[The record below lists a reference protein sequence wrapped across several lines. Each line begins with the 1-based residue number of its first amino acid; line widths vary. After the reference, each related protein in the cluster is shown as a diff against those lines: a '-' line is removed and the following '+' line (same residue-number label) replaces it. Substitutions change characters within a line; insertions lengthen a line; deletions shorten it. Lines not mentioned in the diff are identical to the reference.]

1 VPPTVVSPATRRA
14 DRWRTPVV
22 LLGLMT
28 IGAYGLVLYGFAAFV
43 DPIREAQGWSTGA
56 ISAAF
61 SMSTLGGGVAALWS
75 GRWLDRVGP
84 RRVMLTT
91 LTLGSALLVLASYAA
106 DPWQLIVAWGFGG
119 ATIGAGLFYNV
130 TMPVT
135 ARTVAPAVRPQ
146 AFTWLTV
153 MGGLAAPVSF
163 PVAGLLVEEFGW
175 RGAVRGMVAG
185 MAACAIP
192 AIVVVG
198 RGPQSLEVA
207 EPTAPTPDPAVD
219 PPAERPG
226 AVGFGSIAEALA
238 DTSVRRW
245 LVAACM
251 AMAGLVAVQVHHVGA
266 IEASG
271 VSLATATSLASIR
284 GLLSLP
290 GRGAAAAVTARI
302 GLVTSL
308 RLVYLVMAIGTLA
321 LVAAGSIAWVWV
333 FVILNGAAFGSVAPL
348 QGLYATELYGTSRI
362 GSLMGLQSMLLG
374 VAGAAGPFLLGLT
387 VDATG
392 GYATLLIAATVLQVV
407 AMLTFRK
414 PVKAPAAALATTP

>member
-1 VPPTVVSPATRRA
+1 VAPSAESPTTRA
-14 DRWRTPVV
+14 GDAWRTRVV
-22 LLGLMT
+22 LLGVTT
-28 IGAYGLVLYGFAAFV
+28 IGAYGLVLYGLAAFV
-43 DPIREAQGWSTGA
+43 DPIRTAEGWSTGA

-61 SMSTLGGGVAALWS
+61 SVSTLGGGVAALWS

-84 RRVMLTT
+84 RRVMLTA
-91 LTLGSALLVLASYAA
+91 LTAGSALLVLASHAHAA
-106 DPWQLIVAWGFGG
+106 WQLIVAWGLGG

-135 ARTVAPAVRPQ
+135 ARSVAPAVRPR

-153 MGGLAAPVSF
+153 MGGLAAPISF
-163 PVAGLLVEEFGW
+163 PLAGLLVEQFGW
-175 RGAVRGMVAG
+175 RGAIRGMVAG

-198 RGPQSLEVA
+198 RGPQPLDVG
-207 EPTAPTPDPAVD
+207 APATPSRAIAGDAARP
-219 PPAERPG
+219 RPG
-226 AVGFGSIAEALA
+226 AAGFGSIAEALA
-238 DTSVRRW
+238 DASVRRW
-245 LVAACM
+245 LVACWL

-308 RLVYLVMAIGTLA
+308 RLVYLVMAVGTLA
-321 LVAAGSIAWVWV
+321 LVAAGSIAWVWA

-348 QGLYATELYGTSRI
+348 QGLYATELYGTARI

-392 GYATLLIAATVLQVV
+392 AYATLLVAASALQVV
-407 AMLTFRK
+407 AMLTLRN
-414 PVKAPAAALATTP
+414 PLSAPAAALAATP

>member
-1 VPPTVVSPATRRA
+1 M
-14 DRWRTPVV
+14 V
-22 LLGLMT
+22 LLGLLT

-43 DPIREAQGWSTGA
+43 DPIREAEGWSTGA

-61 SMSTLGGGVAALWS
+61 SVSTLGGGVAALWS

-84 RRVMLTT
+84 RRVILTG
-91 LTLGSALLVLASYAA
+91 LVAGSVLLVLASYAA
-106 DPWQLIVAWGFGG
+106 AAWQLIVAWGLGG
-119 ATIGAGLFYNV
+119 AIIGAGLFYNV

-135 ARTVAPAVRPQ
+135 ARAVEPAVRPR

-153 MGGLAAPVSF
+153 MGGLAAPISF
-163 PVAGLLVEEFGW
+163 PVAGLLVEQFGW
-175 RGAVRGMVAG
+175 RGAVRGMVLG

-192 AIVVVG
+192 AIIAVG
-198 RGPQSLEVA
+198 RGPQPLDVSMPIATARGAHPEAPVDVA
-207 EPTAPTPDPAVD
+207 VASAGP
-219 PPAERPG
+219 
-226 AVGFGSIAEALA
+226 VGFGSIAEALA
-238 DTSVRRW
+238 DNSVRRW
-245 LVAACM
+245 LVACCM

-302 GLVTSL
+302 GLVTAL
-308 RLVYLVMAIGTLA
+308 RLVYVVMALGTLA
-321 LVAAGSIAWVWV
+321 LVAAGTIAWVWV

-348 QGLYATELYGTSRI
+348 QGLYATELYGTARI

-374 VAGAAGPFLLGLT
+374 AAGAAGPFLLGLT

-392 GYATLLIAATVLQVV
+392 GYATLLIAATVLQVL
-407 AMLTFRK
+407 AMVTFRA
-414 PVKAPAAALATTP
+414 PVSERVAARATTR